1 MKRFVFVLF
10 LISVNQ
16 LFAQHVFFGER
27 NLDSLEWTKSPGVCF
42 DKNGWVYPDFF
53 IADSSMR
60 NSNNNLKDFY
70 LSHPAITKQIFR
82 LYELPQAQV
91 LIGDLTVLNQR
102 IIQANIERINRLN
115 ASKICFYIHGYRKSF
130 HEIPNGISSPK
141 EADNLRGFLVES
153 EKTTPMVALYWDG
166 LYDCCFSLKS
176 KKNKQLFRLF
186 EASYNQSIEV
196 GKGMS
201 LFFER
206 IKQKEIM
213 VITHSLGAR
222 TYLSCLESMKETNF
236 FVNHSLKSLIIAPA
250 TSDVQFKEVVHSLS
264 SSLNFLSTKW
274 KIVYNENDFALRK
287 KDSKLGIFGPGFKKY
302 GLTNLGCNK
311 KNSLKKMDDK
321 LKVEFPDF
329 SIQLIDASEIG
340 KKHSLFNYTDF
351 LKSIY

>member
-1 MKRFVFVLF
+1 MKRFVFVLVLF
-10 LISVNQ
+10 GVNQ

-27 NLDSLEWTKSPGVCF
+27 NLDSIEWAKSPGVCF

-70 LSHPAITKQIFR
+70 LSHPAITKQIFHR
-82 LYELPQAQV
+82 YNMPKAQV

-102 IIQANIERINRLN
+102 IIETNVKRIYQLDQNKT
-115 ASKICFYIHGYRKSF
+115 SFYIHGYRKSF
-130 HEIPNGISSPK
+130 HEIANGISSPK
-141 EADNLRGFLVES
+141 EAENLRKFLVES

-176 KKNKQLFRLF
+176 KKNKHLFRLF
-186 EASYNQSIEV
+186 EESYKQSEEV

-201 LFFER
+201 QFFER
-206 IKQKEIM
+206 IQQKEIL

-222 TYLSCLESMKETNF
+222 TYLSCVENIKANNYFTT
-236 FVNHSLKSLIIAPA
+236 HTLKSLLIAPA
-250 TSDVQFKEVVHSLS
+250 TSDVQFLDVVNKLKSKTNFYS
-264 SSLNFLSTKW
+264 SKW
-274 KIVYNENDFALRK
+274 KVVYNENDFALRK
-287 KDSKLGIFGPGFKKY
+287 KDSKLGIFGPGYKKY

-311 KNSLKKMDDK
+311 KKALEKMDEK
-321 LKVEFPDF
+321 LKLELPDF

-340 KKHSLFNYTDF
+340 KKHSLYFYTDF
-351 LKSIY
+351 LKTKN